1 MGLDGKLPMGEENSH
16 SALSPTIHD
25 TFPFVELLFLRSTG
39 MDVEDP
45 PMSAFLGS
53 TNMDVEDHL
62 PHGAISPLMIEN
74 PPMLTTMSQRHSF
87 RVS

>member
-45 PMSAFLGS
+45 PMS
-53 TNMDVEDHL
+53 M
-62 PHGAISPLMIEN
+62 
-74 PPMLTTMSQRHSF
+74 TMSQRLSLG
-87 RVS
+87 VQTWM